1 MKAKINEKTR
11 RENWVSGMVK
21 LANGRTFRYDLLV
34 FTEPSKHGI
43 DGGRISKLWVAT
55 AARLTMVVNF
65 DRGWDV
71 KPATSDHKAVYAAL
85 LKRYN

>member
-1 MKAKINEKTR
+1 MKTRITEKTK

-21 LANGRTFRYDLLV
+21 LANGRTFRYNLLV

>member
-21 LANGRTFRYDLLV
+21 LANGRTFRYNLLV

>member
-21 LANGRTFRYDLLV
+21 LANGRTFRYNLLV

-55 AARLTMVVNF
+55 ATRLTMVVNF

>member
-1 MKAKINEKTR
+1 MKTRITENTR
-11 RENWVSGMVK
+11 RENWVSGTVK
-21 LANGRTFRYDLLV
+21 LANGRTFLYNLLA
-34 FTEPSKHGI
+34 FDKPSDFGI

-55 AARLTMVVNF
+55 AARLTMVVNY

-71 KPATSDHKAVYAAL
+71 KPQTGDHKAVYAAL

>member
-1 MKAKINEKTR
+1 MKTRITEKTK
-11 RENWVSGMVK
+11 RENWVSGTVK
-21 LANGRTFRYDLLV
+21 LANGRTFLYNLLA
-34 FTEPSKHGI
+34 FDKPSDFGI
-43 DGGRISKLWVAT
+43 DGGRISKLCVASKSW
-55 AARLTMVVNF
+55 LTMVVNF

>member
-11 RENWVSGMVK
+11 RENWVNGMVK
-21 LANGRTFRYDLLV
+21 LANGRTFRYNLLV

>member
-1 MKAKINEKTR
+1 MKTRITEKTR
-11 RENWVSGMVK
+11 RENWASGMVK
-21 LANGRTFRYDLLV
+21 LANGRTFRYNLLA
-34 FTEPSKHGI
+34 FDEPSDFGI

-55 AARLTMVVNF
+55 AARLTMVVNY

-71 KPATSDHKAVYAAL
+71 KPATNDHKAVYAAL

>member
-21 LANGRTFRYDLLV
+21 LANGRTFRYNLLV

-43 DGGRISKLWVAT
+43 DGGRIGKLWVAT

>member
-1 MKAKINEKTR
+1 MKTKINEKTR

-21 LANGRTFRYDLLV
+21 LANGRTFRYNLLV

-85 LKRYN
+85 LKKYN

>member
-1 MKAKINEKTR
+1 MKTR
-11 RENWVSGMVK
+11 RENWVSGTVK
-21 LANGRTFRYDLLV
+21 LANGSTFRYNLLK
-34 FTEPSKHGI
+34 FAEPSDLGI

-71 KPATSDHKAVYAAL
+71 KPATSDHKAVCDAL

>member
-1 MKAKINEKTR
+1 MKTRIAEKTR
-11 RENWVSGMVK
+11 RENWVSGTVK
-21 LANGRTFRYDLLV
+21 IPNGRTFRYNLLV
-34 FTEPSKHGI
+34 FDEPSKHGI

-55 AARLTMVVNF
+55 AVRLTMVVNF